1 MRLIRG
7 HHNLHNAAPEGC
19 VATIGN
25 FDGVHKGHQA
35 ILTQVKQKS
44 AELGV
49 PSTVIIFEPQ
59 PEEYFSVHLKREAS
73 PRIFPLRDKLKALR
87 HFDIEQVVLIPFN
100 QAFADLSP
108 TVFIERYLLSGLNI
122 SHLVVGDDFRFGAK
136 RAGDIYILRQ
146 AGHDNGFEV
155 EDTVT
160 IVHEEQRISSTWLRK
175 ALIMNNPDLA
185 TELLGRRYSLSG
197 RVKHGDKRGRTI
209 NFPTIN
215 LVLPKRDYAILGV
228 YAVSVRFESSRTVY
242 QGVAN
247 IGYRPTI
254 NNDNDSRC
262 HLEVHL
268 FDFDDTVYGNYLDV
282 SFEKFIRTEKQF
294 ANVDDLKQAI
304 SEDVKSA
311 KRYFV
316 DVSL

>member
-1 MRLIRG
+1 MRVIRG
-7 HHNLHNAAPEGC
+7 HHNLHHAAKDGC

-35 ILTQVKQKS
+35 ILSQVKQKS

-59 PEEYFSVHLKREAS
+59 PEEYFSVQLNRESS

-87 HFDIEQVVLIPFN
+87 YYGIEQVLVISFN

-122 SHLVVGDDFRFGAK
+122 KHLVVGDDFHFGAK
-136 RAGDIYILRQ
+136 RAGDIYTLRQ
-146 AGHDNGFEV
+146 AGNDNGFTV

-160 IVHEEQRISSTWLRK
+160 VMHQEQRISSTWLRS
-175 ALIMNNPDLA
+175 ALTKNNPALA
-185 TELLGRRYSLSG
+185 AELLGRKYALSG

-209 NFPTIN
+209 QFPTIN
-215 LVLPKRDYAILGV
+215 LVFPKRDYAILGV
-228 YAVSVRFESSRTVY
+228 YAVTVVFGGEGDTY
-242 QGVAN
+242 HGVAN

-254 NNDNDSRC
+254 NNQNDSRC

-268 FDFDDTVYGNYLDV
+268 FDFDDTVYGDYIDV
-282 SFEKFIRTEKQF
+282 TFEHFIRTEKSF
-294 ANVDDLKQAI
+294 SGIEALKQAI
-304 SEDVKSA
+304 AADVATA
-311 KRYFV
+311 KDFFK
-316 DVSL
+316 